1 LKQLK
6 GRPAFLIERDD
17 LAIEDN
23 RLDGQQLERIKHLRI
38 VERLV
43 VASACVRSLLG
54 WRVILRAG

>member
-17 LAIEDN
+17 LAIENN

-43 VASACVRSLLG
+43 VASAC
-54 WRVILRAG
+54 